1 MITDKIGRRFGWK
14 MGNVGCGVQSAGCG
28 PSGCAG
34 RYGNAECGKLG
45 VWKMEN
51 AEYAEYEK

>member
-1 MITDKIGRRFGWK
+1 MENGEY
-14 MGNVGCGVQSAGCG
+14 GVRSAGCG

-51 AEYAEYEK
+51 EEYAEYKK